1 MFTDSWRTALRENV
15 ATDMGILRLS
25 IIGWSGFCSSDH
37 FTTDLWQVH
46 CPSTNNSD
54 KCVEARLHLAF
65 CEFFFLTSI
74 FFFSTISVRQQRFW
88 MKYLLLLHRLTP
100 FWKYGPCTT
109 TTTSY
114 NGQVTN
120 APQCWQQTIM
130 PQYAVY
136 SGYQMDRE
144 TFKTFVNG
152 LPGADGFFDP
162 KNGRNFLDY
171 MLAFNSW
178 KNRLLPK
185 QKRYV
190 PKFWCRLIFPL
201 KSIVELIFLFYS
213 SLLSP

>member
-37 FTTDLWQVH
+37 YTTDLWQVH

-54 KCVEARLHLAF
+54 KCVEARLRLAF

-88 MKYLLLLHRLTP
+88 MKYLLLLHRLTR

-114 NGQVTN
+114 NGQVTTN
-120 APQCWQQTIM
+120 HHAPIRCLQWISNGPWNIQDICQWLAWSRWVLWPKEWQ
-130 PQYAVY
+130 
-136 SGYQMDRE
+136 E
-144 TFKTFVNG
+144 FLG
-152 LPGADGFFDP
+152 LHA
-162 KNGRNFLDY
+162 
-171 MLAFNSW
+171 
-178 KNRLLPK
+178 
-185 QKRYV
+185 
-190 PKFWCRLIFPL
+190 CI
-201 KSIVELIFLFYS
+201 
-213 SLLSP
+213 